1 MTVRHGDVTVEWLGY
16 ATARIEGPDGT
27 VVYTDPGR
35 YGCLT
40 GEWSADSEAAAD
52 AHPPARD
59 YDARDGDL
67 VVVTHDHH
75 YDSDGVR
82 RVARDDAT
90 VVVYD
95 AVHPP
100 GIDRDVED
108 LDALP
113 QEVVR
118 VDDEYDGLHE
128 DVVVRTVPAYNLPDG
143 PNTDASGEP
152 LHPEGFGCGY
162 LLTLGDTTVSPRAKR
177 GGARHERSEVTV
189 FWPGDSDVL
198 EGHAALD
205 VDVFCPPIGNFTMD
219 RHDAAELAEELAPGV
234 VVPIHYNT
242 FAALEA
248 DSAAFAAD
256 VAKRGVPVALDER

>member
-40 GEWSADSEAAAD
+40 GEWTADSGAAAD
-52 AHPPARD
+52 AHPSARD
-59 YDARDGDL
+59 YRPQDGDL

-75 YDSDGVR
+75 YDSDGIR
-82 RVARDDAT
+82 RVAREDST
-90 VVVYD
+90 VVAYD

-108 LDALP
+108 LDDLP
-113 QEVVR
+113 QAVVR
-118 VDDEYDGLHE
+118 VDDEHDGLHE
-128 DVVVRTVPAYNLPDG
+128 NVVVRSLPAYNLPDG
-143 PNTDASGEP
+143 PNTDAGGEP

-162 LLTLGDTTVSPRAKR
+162 LLTLGDTTV
-177 GGARHERSEVTV
+177 

-198 EGHAALD
+198 EGHAALA
-205 VDVFCPPIGNFTMD
+205 VDVFLPPIGNFTMD
-219 RHDAAELAEELAPGV
+219 RHDAAALAAELDPGL

>member
-1 MTVRHGDVTVEWLGY
+1 MTVRHDGVAVDWFGY
-16 ATARIEGPDGT
+16 ATARIEGPEGT

-40 GEWSADSEAAAD
+40 GEWAPDSEAAAD

-59 YDARDGDL
+59 YRAGDADM

-82 RVARDDAT
+82 RVAGEDAT

-100 GIDRDVED
+100 GIDRDVEP
-108 LDALP
+108 LSELP
-113 QEVVR
+113 HDVVR
-118 VDDEYDGLHE
+118 VDDETDTLLG
-128 DVVVRTVPAYNLPDG
+128 DVVVRSIPAYNLPDG
-143 PNTDASGEP
+143 PNTDASGDP

-162 LLTLGDTTVSPRAKR
+162 VLTLGDTTVL
-177 GGARHERSEVTV
+177 
-189 FWPGDSDVL
+189 WPGDSDVL
-198 EGHAALD
+198 DGHGALD
-205 VDVFCPPIGNFTMD
+205 VDVFLPPIGNFTMD
-219 RHDAAELAEELAPGV
+219 RHDAAALAGDLDPEL

-248 DSAAFAAD
+248 DSGAFAAD
-256 VAKRGVPVALDER
+256 VAKRGVPVALDEN

>member
-16 ATARIEGPDGT
+16 ATARIEGADGT
-27 VVYTDPGR
+27 VVYVDPGR

-40 GEWSADSEAAAD
+40 GEWTADSEAAAG

-59 YDARDGDL
+59 YRPADGDL

-75 YDSDGVR
+75 YDSDGIR
-82 RVARDDAT
+82 RVAHDDAT
-90 VVVYD
+90 VVVYE
-95 AVHPP
+95 AVYPP
-100 GIDRDVED
+100 GIDRDVKD

-118 VDDEYDGLHE
+118 VDDETDTLLA
-128 DVVVRTVPAYNLPDG
+128 DVVVRTVPAYNRPDG
-143 PNTDASGEP
+143 SNVDADGDP

-162 LLTLGDTTVSPRAKR
+162 VLTLGDT
-177 GGARHERSEVTV
+177 TV

-198 EGHAALD
+198 DGHAELD
-205 VDVFCPPIGNFTMD
+205 VDVFLAPIGNFTMD
-219 RHDAAELAEELAPGV
+219 RQDAADLAGVLDPGL
-234 VVPIHYNT
+234 VVPIHYDT
-242 FAALEA
+242 FEALEA
-248 DSAAFAAD
+248 NSGAFAVN

>member
-16 ATARIEGPDGT
+16 ATARIERPDGT

-40 GEWSADSEAAAD
+40 GEWSADGEGAAD

-75 YDSDGVR
+75 YDSDGIR
-82 RVARDDAT
+82 RVAREDAT

-100 GIDRDVED
+100 GIDRDVAPLSE
-108 LDALP
+108 LP

-118 VDDEYDGLHE
+118 VDDETDTLLE
-128 DVVVRTVPAYNLPDG
+128 DVVVRSVPAYNHPDG

-162 LLTLGDTTVSPRAKR
+162 LLTLGDTTV
-177 GGARHERSEVTV
+177 

-205 VDVFCPPIGNFTMD
+205 VDVFLPPIGNFTMD
-219 RHDAAELAEELAPGV
+219 RQDAAVLAADLDPGL

-248 DSAAFAAD
+248 DSAAFAVD